1 METLEATKKQI
12 STLWREGLDALKK
25 KRWNEARRFYASALE
40 LSLQV
45 AKDPRETRQ
54 SEYSNRAEEFK
65 KVIQKIDE
73 KTRRSPSSRQSPS
86 SRAEGSSTSSSS
98 QSSFGG
104 NQATQDDVEL
114 TSFFPAERPK
124 IKLADIAGLDEV
136 KEIIRDS
143 IIIPREHPDLFASYG
158 KKRGMGILLYGV
170 PGTGKTM
177 FAKAIAGE
185 LGAPIFPVKC
195 SDIASRYFGDSEKN
209 ISNLF
214 AEARKYETAIIF
226 FDEFEALGS
235 SRDDSS
241 SPMKRIVPELLTQM
255 QGFEENPNNLIL
267 IAASN
272 RPWEIDSAFI
282 RTGRFSNH
290 IMVPLPDKAARRVIV
305 TNALKGIKISPQD
318 LERII
323 EASEGYSGADL
334 ALQGGLCEKMKDCS
348 IRRRLADGTPDS
360 TEPEIIQSDIEA
372 AFKLARKSVKQSDLD
387 RIREFYLSEH
397 L

>member
-1 METLEATKKQI
+1 
-12 STLWREGLDALKK
+12 
-25 KRWNEARRFYASALE
+25 
-40 LSLQV
+40 
-45 AKDPRETRQ
+45 
-54 SEYSNRAEEFK
+54 
-65 KVIQKIDE
+65 
-73 KTRRSPSSRQSPS
+73 
-86 SRAEGSSTSSSS
+86 
-98 QSSFGG
+98 
-104 NQATQDDVEL
+104 
-114 TSFFPAERPK
+114 
-124 IKLADIAGLDEV
+124 
-136 KEIIRDS
+136 
-143 IIIPREHPDLFASYG
+143 
-158 KKRGMGILLYGV
+158 MGILLYGV